1 MTHSKKLQRPKS
13 LRESLSTLSQA
24 LGRASS
30 LDMKSIRLSTSLS
43 SKPPSSPSSPSSP
56 VSPCSTFTTYRV
68 RVYTK
73 EGWNKYG
80 YSEIPQRPTVLPKIE
95 ISPPDNTP
103 IREPPPPA
111 CPQSSIR
118 RSSAPAQ
125 IGTYAGYRRTV
136 SMNTKKPLPPLPVQ
150 QSNFVV
156 SELEAEVPNSMVPRK
171 HNPETPPL
179 SPAES
184 FSIPERFPPG
194 GIERFP
200 TPPSRMPPSPPTT
213 PNRTSADSLS
223 WLSLELAIQDGEG
236 GILESRVEEP
246 WRPFLAFSPPTSPFS
261 CVFPEDL
268 HNKATAASEQSASSP
283 QTQTLLTLPPE
294 ILIQIFSLLP
304 TLHDMSTLAFSNSS
318 LYNLF
323 TANAMSIF
331 TTSVRRSPALHDLL
345 TFWGVYQNFID
356 YASAINQCLDTAG
369 VIKSCIRSRC
379 KNFLSQHLLSPQS
392 AHQDHA
398 FSSAIFNVWGF
409 CARFSRTPGETG
421 EQVSWL
427 KSRGLGMPEL
437 RDMLE
442 VYACL
447 GVLLGPL
454 TSDLSL
460 AVKAGVVEDLGV
472 GRKTEME
479 EGMDLWV
486 VYLQMQD
493 MEVIR
498 PIIEVGEE
506 DEAGR
511 WDAVVKNRLA
521 EWSRDDDNALRLFL
535 KGAVG
540 KVYAELSDVER
551 RRTLE
556 TRWGVE
562 GVWGETWEV

>member
-30 LDMKSIRLSTSLS
+30 LDMKSIRLSTSLG
-43 SKPPSSPSSPSSP
+43 SKSPQPPSSPTPSE
-56 VSPCSTFTTYRV
+56 CSTFTTYRV

-80 YSEIPQRPTVLPKIE
+80 YSEIPQRPAVLPKIE
-95 ISPPDNTP
+95 ISPPDNAP
-103 IREPPPPA
+103 VREPPPPPT
-111 CPQSSIR
+111 CPQPAIR

-125 IGTYAGYRRTV
+125 TGTYAGYRRTV
-136 SMNTKKPLPPLPVQ
+136 SMNTKKPLPPLPAQPCNIVA
-150 QSNFVV
+150 
-156 SELEAEVPNSMVPRK
+156 SEQEAEVPYSMVSRK

-184 FSIPERFPPG
+184 FSIPERFAPE

-200 TPPSRMPPSPPTT
+200 IPPSRMPPSPPTT
-213 PNRTSADSLS
+213 PNRTSADTLS

-236 GILESRVEEP
+236 GIVEPRVEEP
-246 WRPFLAFSPPTSPFS
+246 WRPFLVFSPPTSPFS
-261 CVFPEDL
+261 CVFPENL
-268 HNKATAASEQSASSP
+268 RIKETAASKQSASSS
-283 QTQTLLTLPPE
+283 QTQPLLNLPTE

-304 TLHDMSTLAFSNSS
+304 TLHDMLTFAFSNSS

-323 TANAMSIF
+323 IANAMSIL
-331 TTSVRRSPALHDLL
+331 TTFVRRSPALHDLL
-345 TFWGVYQNFID
+345 TFWGVYQNFTD

-379 KNFLSQHLLSPQS
+379 KNFLSQHLLSSQS

-398 FSSAIFNVWGF
+398 FTSAIFNVWSF
-409 CARFSRTPGETG
+409 CARFSRTPGETD

-427 KSRGLGMPEL
+427 KSRDLGMPEL

-447 GVLLGPL
+447 GVLLTPL

-460 AVKAGVVEDLGV
+460 AVKAGVVEDLGA

-486 VYLQMQD
+486 VHLQMQD

-498 PIIEVGEE
+498 RVIEVGEE

-521 EWSRDDDNALRLFL
+521 KWSRDDNALRLFL
-535 KGAVG
+535 KDAVG

-556 TRWGVE
+556 ARWGVE